1 MQGSLSTIIV
11 FILYLALM
19 VAIGLVFYSKS
30 KNLSDYFLGGRNLNS
45 WVTAISAQ
53 ASDMSGWLLMGLPA
67 AAYFSGVSAS
77 WIAIGLGLGTYLN
90 WKIVASRLRRFTECY
105 GDSITIPEY
114 LENRF
119 QSKSRA
125 LRSVCAVIIFIFF
138 LIYTASAFNAGA
150 KLFMYVFNTDNY
162 LFALTLGSVI
172 IVSYTFLG
180 GFFAVC
186 WTDLIQ
192 GLLMF
197 FAIVAVPAIAMAHI
211 PDFSLSTLTTIADGN
226 FTNFFASPAGALSAV
241 SIISS
246 LAWGL
251 GYFGMPHILTR
262 FMAIKSED
270 MIKKSRL
277 IAMIWVVVSLAA
289 AVLVGMVGYVY
300 LTYIGAGYESEAAA
314 ETVFMQ
320 LVGRLTPGVIAGVLL
335 SAILAAVMSTADS
348 QLLVTASAVTND
360 LYQPIFRRDATDKEL
375 MWVSRVTVIVVSVLA
390 YLIAID
396 PENSVMG
403 LVSYAWAG
411 FGSAFGP
418 VILFSLFWKRTT
430 KNGAIAG
437 MIAGGA
443 VVLLWENLPVLASTG
458 IYSIIPGFA
467 VSTVM
472 VLAFSLIDK
481 EPGEEVLRLYET
493 AAVKKH

>member
-1 MQGSLSTIIV
+1 MQGNISTIIV
-11 FILYLALM
+11 FILYLAVM
-19 VAIGLVFYSKS
+19 VGVGFLFYSKS

-90 WKIVASRLRRFTECY
+90 WKIVASRLRRFTECF
-105 GDSITIPEY
+105 GDSITIPQY

-119 QSKSRA
+119 QSKSKA
-125 LRSVCAVIIFIFF
+125 LRSVCAAIIFIFF

-150 KLFMYVFNTDNY
+150 KLFMYVFHSDNY
-162 LFALTLGSVI
+162 LFALTLGAVI

-192 GLLMF
+192 GILMF
-197 FAIVAVPAIAMAHI
+197 FAIIIVPMIAMASV
-211 PDFSLSTLTTIADGN
+211 PGFSLSTLTSIADGN
-226 FTNFFASPAGALSAV
+226 FTNFFASPTGPLAAV
-241 SIISS
+241 SIFSS

-262 FMAIKSED
+262 FMAIQNED

-277 IAMIWVVVSLAA
+277 IAMVWVVISLAA

-300 LTYIGAGYESEAAA
+300 LTHIGTGYASEQAA
-314 ETVFMQ
+314 ETVFME
-320 LVGRLTPGVIAGVLL
+320 LVGRLTPGIVAGVLL

-360 LYQPIFRRDATDKEL
+360 LYQPIFRREATDKEL
-375 MWVSRVTVIVVSVLA
+375 MWVSRMTVILVSVLA
-390 YLIAID
+390 YLIALD
-396 PENSVMG
+396 PNNSVMG

-437 MIAGGA
+437 MISGGA
-443 VVLLWENLPVLASTG
+443 TVLLWENIPALAATG
-458 IYSIIPGFA
+458 VYSLIPGFA
-467 VSTVM
+467 ISTVM
-472 VLAFSLIDK
+472 VAAFSLVGQG
-481 EPGEEVLRLYET
+481 PGEEVIQLYES
-493 AAVKKH
+493 ASAKK

>member
-1 MQGSLSTIIV
+1 
-11 FILYLALM
+11 
-19 VAIGLVFYSKS
+19 
-30 KNLSDYFLGGRNLNS
+30 
-45 WVTAISAQ
+45 
-53 ASDMSGWLLMGLPA
+53 
-67 AAYFSGVSAS
+67 
-77 WIAIGLGLGTYLN
+77 
-90 WKIVASRLRRFTECY
+90 
-105 GDSITIPEY
+105 
-114 LENRF
+114 
-119 QSKSRA
+119 
-125 LRSVCAVIIFIFF
+125 
-138 LIYTASAFNAGA
+138 
-150 KLFMYVFNTDNY
+150 
-162 LFALTLGSVI
+162 
-172 IVSYTFLG
+172 
-180 GFFAVC
+180 
-186 WTDLIQ
+186 
-192 GLLMF
+192 
-197 FAIVAVPAIAMAHI
+197 
-211 PDFSLSTLTTIADGN
+211 
-226 FTNFFASPAGALSAV
+226 
-241 SIISS
+241 
-246 LAWGL
+246 
-251 GYFGMPHILTR
+251 
-262 FMAIKSED
+262 
-270 MIKKSRL
+270 
-277 IAMIWVVVSLAA
+277 
-289 AVLVGMVGYVY
+289 
-300 LTYIGAGYESEAAA
+300 
-314 ETVFMQ
+314 MQ

-472 VLAFSLIDK
+472 VLAFSLLDK